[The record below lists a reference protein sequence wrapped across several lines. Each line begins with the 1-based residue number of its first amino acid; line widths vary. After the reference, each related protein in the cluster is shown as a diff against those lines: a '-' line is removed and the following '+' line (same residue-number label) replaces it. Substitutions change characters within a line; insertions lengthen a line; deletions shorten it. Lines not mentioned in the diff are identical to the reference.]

1 MSGVEL
7 VLAVLP
13 LAYAAGKYLTSSGYK
28 YRSNRFGRE
37 LGTILYAT
45 DLLDT
50 DAVQQMHWDLNA
62 WSDEEVLRWRD
73 SQLASANAIAVAVS
87 SLSSH

>member
-1 MSGVEL
+1 MESVGL
-7 VLAVLP
+7 VLAVVP
-13 LAYAAGKYLTSSGYK
+13 LVLAAANYLTSSGYK
-28 YRSNRFGRE
+28 YRSNRFGRV

-87 SLSSH
+87 SISSH